1 MRRKERRRKPRL
13 TIGRREG
20 RLVRK
25 MSVVILKKMMKSRTS
40 TMSKELSVRRKRK
53 RRWISNFWIM
63 RRIALLM
70 RSWFRG

>member
-1 MRRKERRRKPRL
+1 L

-25 MSVVILKKMMKSRTS
+25 TLVVILKKMMKSRTS
-40 TMSKELSVRRKRK
+40 TKSKELSVRRKRK
-53 RRWISNFWIM
+53 RRWISNFYIM
-63 RRIALLM
+63 HRIALLM